1 MLNLQFEPVFS
12 FVQSSLGGLA
22 KSDDMAA
29 IGLERDG
36 KLVAGAVYE
45 GFNGQNMWV
54 HLAGLPG
61 RSWLNREFLQAGFRY
76 PFIQCG
82 VQRLS
87 GYVNASNTDARRF
100 DEHVGFQEE
109 TRLRGAAPDGGDVII
124 YVMRKEDCR
133 FLGVE

>member
-1 MLNLQFEPVFS
+1 MLNLHFEPVFS

-22 KSDDMAA
+22 KSEGMTA

-36 KLVAGAVYE
+36 ALVAGAVYE

-82 VQRLS
+82 VHRLS

-109 TRLRGAAPDGGDVII
+109 ARLRGAAPDGGDVII

-133 FLGVE
+133 YV